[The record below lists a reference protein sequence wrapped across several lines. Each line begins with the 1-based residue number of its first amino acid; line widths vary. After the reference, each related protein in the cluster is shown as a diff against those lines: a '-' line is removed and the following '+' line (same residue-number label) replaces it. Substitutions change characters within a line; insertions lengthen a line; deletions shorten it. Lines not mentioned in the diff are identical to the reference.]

1 MSTPQ
6 SKQNFTAIAIGI
18 IIALLALNAYQWYVN
33 SKLSSTNLT
42 QKSEMVELQK
52 VQEELDQDY
61 QTALESLEEMRGD
74 NAQLNALIDSQKSE
88 LKTQKDKINNLI
100 WTKKELDK
108 AKAELKN
115 LNTNVAKY
123 LADIQQLK
131 EENKILTNNNQELT
145 IRVEEEIKAKE
156 NVITEKNALT
166 AEKESL
172 SKTNA
177 ALGTKVDMANAIK
190 INFMEVKGFEIKKDG
205 KLKERSKAKDV
216 QMLRIC
222 FLTETNM
229 VTTSGQKKFFIRI
242 INPQGETIA
251 IEDQGSGVLTNKLDN
266 SQIRYTTSGEINYNN
281 EDTNACI
288 DWTLS
293 EQLVKGD
300 YKIEMYNNGFPVGK
314 GAFKLK

>member
-1 MSTPQ
+1 MNTTQ

-33 SKLSSTNLT
+33 SKLSSTNQT

-74 NAQLNALIDSQKSE
+74 NAQLNSLIDSQKSE
-88 LKTQKDKINNLI
+88 LKAQKDKINNLI

-108 AKAELKN
+108 AKAEIKL

-123 LADIQQLK
+123 LADIQKLQG
-131 EENKILTNNNQELT
+131 ENKVLSDNNQQLT
-145 IRVEEEIKAKE
+145 LRVEEEIKAKE

-166 AEKESL
+166 VEKETLNKS
-172 SKTNA
+172 NA
-177 ALGTKVDMANAIK
+177 ALGAKVDMANAIK
-190 INFMEVKGFEIKKDG
+190 INFLEVKGYEIKKDG
-205 KLKERSKAKDV
+205 KLKERSKAKDI
-216 QMLRIC
+216 QMLRVC

-229 VTTSGQKKFFIRI
+229 VTASGQKKFYIRI

-251 IEDQGSGVLTNKLDN
+251 IEDLGSGVLTNKLDN
-266 SQIRYTTSGEINYNN
+266 SQVRYTTSGEINYNN

-293 EQLVKGD
+293 DKLVKGD
-300 YKIEMYNNGFPVGK
+300 YKIEMYNNGFQVGK
-314 GAFKLK
+314 GSFILK

>member
-1 MSTPQ
+1 MSTSQ
-6 SKQNFTAIAIGI
+6 SKQNFQAIAIAI
-18 IIALLALNAYQWYVN
+18 IIGLLGLNAYQWYVN
-33 SKLSSTNLT
+33 SKLSGANQT
-42 QKSEMVELQK
+42 QKSEMMELQK

-100 WTKKELDK
+100 WSKKELDK
-108 AKAELKN
+108 AKVEIKN
-115 LNTNVAKY
+115 LNANVTKY

-131 EENKILTNNNQELT
+131 EENKILTNDNQQLT
-145 IRVEEEIKAKE
+145 LRVEEEIKAKE
-156 NVITEKNALT
+156 EVIVARNALSSD
-166 AEKESL
+166 KENLTKSN
-172 SKTNA
+172 T
-177 ALGTKVDMANAIK
+177 ALGSKVDMANAIK
-190 INFMEVKGFEIKKDG
+190 INFLEVKGYEVKDGG

-216 QMLRIC
+216 KMLRLC

-229 VTTSGQKKFFIRI
+229 VTPAGQKKFFIRL

-251 IEDQGSGVLTNKLDN
+251 IDDSGAGVLTNKLDN
-266 SQIRYTTSGEINYNN
+266 SQVRYTTSGEIAYKN

-288 DWTLS
+288 DWS
-293 EQLVKGD
+293 VPSALVKGD
-300 YKIEMYNNGFPVGK
+300 YKVEMYNNGFLVGK

>member
-145 IRVEEEIKAKE
+145 MRVEEEIKAKE

-166 AEKESL
+166 AEKENL
-172 SKTNA
+172 SKSNA

-229 VTTSGQKKFFIRI
+229 VTTAGQQKFFIRI